1 MATRFWTTAPSRQL
15 IPNLR
20 AYRERLLAAIQA
32 LGDFF
37 AARIEAYAKLNAPW
51 VDRTGAARQGLRA
64 FTLKEGLRVVL
75 YLVHSVFYGRFLE
88 MGARHAAPRPI
99 ILPALEAHY
108 APIMADLRR
117 LVGA

>member
-1 MATRFWTTAPSRQL
+1 MATQFWTTAPSRQL

-20 AYRERLLAAIQA
+20 SYPERLLAAIQA
-32 LGDFF
+32 LGDVF

-51 VDRTGAARQGLRA
+51 TDRTGAARQGLRA
-64 FTLKEGLRVVL
+64 FTVKEAMRVVL
-75 YLVHSVFYGRFLE
+75 YLVHSVEYGKWLE
-88 MGARHAAPRPI
+88 LGTRRMAPRPI